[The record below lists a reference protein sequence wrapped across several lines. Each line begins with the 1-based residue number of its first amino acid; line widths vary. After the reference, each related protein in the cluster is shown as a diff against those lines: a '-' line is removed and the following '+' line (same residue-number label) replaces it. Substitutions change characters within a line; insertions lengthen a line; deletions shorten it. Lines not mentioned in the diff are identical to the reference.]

1 MSTLEVWILII
12 LILGVIASNLA
23 ALKYSAK
30 FKLPQFGQH
39 DKDKQLK
46 TGANAANDDPDKMPS
61 EAGSDTPLQPT
72 SAIETSSEPNTK
84 DRKE

>member
-1 MSTLEVWILII
+1 MSTLEVWIIII
-12 LILGVIASNLA
+12 LVIGVIASNLA

-46 TGANAANDDPDKMPS
+46 TGTSASAADPNKAPT
-61 EAGSDTPLQPT
+61 EKPLQQT
-72 SAIETSSEPNTK
+72 SLKETVSEPSKTDN
-84 DRKE
+84 KE